1 LVSESF
7 RASEKNSQASGVS
20 KIKEP
25 EHILVGVLE

>member
-7 RASEKNSQASGVS
+7 RTSEKNSQTSGVS

-25 EHILVGVLE
+25 ENILVGVLE